1 VPPIESL
8 TNPEVRGLAIRARD
22 FVEAHTWCARVT
34 DVACA
39 FTAAGAIGV
48 FQVDLE
54 PLGNGDPIVWTVVG
68 DLPPAYLP
76 FSPADTWKDAL
87 AAYVFEMRRWV
98 VAAEAGEPVDLLI
111 PVNAPPTRE
120 FAGMLEA
127 RLDLIEQQLLR
138 EDPA

>member
-1 VPPIESL
+1 M
-8 TNPEVRGLAIRARD
+8 
-22 FVEAHTWCARVT
+22 
-34 DVACA
+34 ACA

-54 PLGNGDPIVWTVVG
+54 PLGNGDPIVWCVVG

-87 AAYVFEMRRWV
+87 ASYVFEMRRWV
-98 VAAEAGEPVDLLI
+98 VAAEVGEPVDLLI
-111 PVNAPPTRE
+111 PVNAPPTPE
-120 FAGMLEA
+120 FAGMLAA